1 LSTVATII
9 RKPILAADNLNP
21 RRPFEAATAF
31 ITAEDN
37 MRGVF
42 GVGPDASAHLS
53 VAHQFVDAGYDH
65 LALINAGPDPEGFF
79 DFFASE
85 LAEPLRKVT
94 PSS

>member
-1 LSTVATII
+1 V
-9 RKPILAADNLNP
+9 RK
-21 RRPFEAATAF
+21 TF
-31 ITAEDN
+31 ITVED

-42 GVGPDASAHLS
+42 GVGPEASAHLA
-53 VAHQFVDAGYDH
+53 VAQQFVDAGYDH

-85 LAEPLRKVT
+85 LAEPIRTLK